1 MRELNTTSTRTLNEC
16 FKRNQNNLRIEN
28 LDNID
33 KLKLTA
39 PCLYLMGEKPTD
51 DLPKNVL
58 LFCQK
63 LRDSLAGEENP
74 YATNNQPKNVLAF
87 FQKPRDSLAGNAN
100 PYPTKVGFSLNQAM
114 ILNFSSDRYEQSALH
129 PGNLGYNE
137 YLLWNDG
144 GLWGADSWHNER
156 ERLLSQFDAQA
167 ADNRLAWLGAG
178 WLSSRL
184 SEHIQNNPKPWI
196 HHPDIDTWARKSLET
211 LKQFDTVLINH
222 YHKQEKPED
231 PPGRKAW
238 NTYLRTLCDFLP
250 YHYSDEE
257 ATRVRLPSNSL
268 ANKGGPRPWRGL
280 LHDTVTMH
288 VRHLLIEGWL
298 TLWPIVDSN
307 GFEALYLQP
316 GSMALLYWAARQADM
331 PHTASPDDFLNGYD
345 WSNPLWF
352 GGQWH
357 YANPQEP

>member
-1 MRELNTTSTRTLNEC
+1 M
-16 FKRNQNNLRIEN
+16 
-28 LDNID
+28 
-33 KLKLTA
+33 
-39 PCLYLMGEKPTD
+39 
-51 DLPKNVL
+51 V
-58 LFCQK
+58 
-63 LRDSLAGEENP
+63 
-74 YATNNQPKNVLAF
+74 
-87 FQKPRDSLAGNAN
+87 
-100 PYPTKVGFSLNQAM
+100 
-114 ILNFSSDRYEQSALH
+114 LNFSSDRYEQSPLH

-144 GLWGADSWHNER
+144 GLWGPDNWHNER
-156 ERLLSQFDAQA
+156 DTLIPPFTEQEANL
-167 ADNRLAWLGAG
+167 RLAWLGAG

-257 ATRVRLPSNSL
+257 GTRVRLPSNSL

-307 GFEALYLQP
+307 GFETLYLQP
-316 GSMALLYWAARQADM
+316 GSMALLYWAARELQM